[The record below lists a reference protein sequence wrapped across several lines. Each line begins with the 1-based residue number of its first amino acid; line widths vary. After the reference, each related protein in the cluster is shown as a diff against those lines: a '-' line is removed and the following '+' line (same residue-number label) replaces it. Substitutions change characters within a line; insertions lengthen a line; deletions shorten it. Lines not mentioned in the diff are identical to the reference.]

1 MMNMPKVLG
10 RMTSVVAARTTS
22 RRRASG
28 KTAPPPFGDFPGQ
41 PACASAKR
49 RRQFSTMMTAP
60 STMSPK
66 SSAPK
71 LMRLPLMRASTMPV
85 IVSSID
91 SGMTSVVTSAA
102 RRLPSSANST
112 AMTRRAPSNKFVRT
126 VAMVLSTS
134 VVRS

>member
-1 MMNMPKVLG
+1 MPNVLG

-22 RRRASG
+22 SRSRAAAAAS
-28 KTAPPPFGDFPGQ
+28 PPR
-41 PACASAKR
+41 CAAASR

-60 STMSPK
+60 STMRPK

-71 LMRLPLMRASTMPV
+71 LMRLPLTRASTMPV

-91 SGMTSVVTSAA
+91 SGITSVVTSAA
-102 RRLPSSANST
+102 RKLPSSANST
-112 AMTRRAPSNKFVRT
+112 AMTSSAPSSRFVRT